1 MKGQWNSNINVWFP
15 FMYSQKF
22 SVSKFL
28 HSYICERFIHFLDRS
43 VYFAVAK
50 YVGGSWEYINR
61 SQTHECG
68 NWDCGRAIPFL
79 GILIGIF
86 IAVCDFSN
94 NCRLFQSGVWAVV
107 LMMAYSNPF
116 SQSFPSPSSMYL
128 KSGGMGSM
136 PYHMGLG
143 TLGMGLDPMH
153 GQYGNP
159 SK

>member
-1 MKGQWNSNINVWFP
+1 M
-15 FMYSQKF
+15 
-22 SVSKFL
+22 
-28 HSYICERFIHFLDRS
+28 
-43 VYFAVAK
+43 
-50 YVGGSWEYINR
+50 
-61 SQTHECG
+61 
-68 NWDCGRAIPFL
+68 
-79 GILIGIF
+79 
-86 IAVCDFSN
+86 
-94 NCRLFQSGVWAVV
+94 FQATGWAAWSV

-159 SK
+159 SRFKL